1 MIRHANARPSITASR
16 GARALMGA
24 LVNGAN
30 DAKWMADGLCLKFDY
45 DLCYPEKKSRIVDAK
60 KVCEQCPVRPKCL
73 DWAIEHDEP
82 EGVWGG
88 MGPAERVREIQRRR
102 TVTT

>member
-1 MIRHANARPSITASR
+1 
-16 GARALMGA
+16 MGA
-24 LVNGAN
+24 LVNGSN

-45 DLCYPEKKSRIVDAK
+45 DLCYPEKKARIADAK
-60 KVCEQCPVRPKCL
+60 KVCAMCPVRTDCL
-73 DWAIEHDEP
+73 NWAIEHDET

-88 MGPAERVREIQRRR
+88 MGPAERRKEIKRRR